1 MRLFQCVPNVSEGRD
16 MAVVE
21 ACAESIR
28 FVPGVRLLD
37 YSADKDHNRSVFTFI
52 GQAAPVA
59 EAVLSLY
66 AQAEKHIDLRCHKG
80 AHPRIGAVDV
90 VPFVPLEGT
99 PMEAAVELSKSAAAA
114 VADRYR
120 VPVYFYEES
129 ASCEENRSLAYLRR
143 GGFEALSELD
153 DLTSRPAD
161 AGPNALHPRLGASCF
176 GARRPLLAFNVL
188 LDTPDVEIAK
198 KIAGKIRCRDGGLRY
213 VRALGIYLKEAGLAQ
228 VSINLL
234 DTDRTALYTV
244 LEMVR
249 SEAKMYGVRVR
260 SSELIGEMTLQALA
274 DAAAYYLQLPGLRV
288 SRILERGILDYWQE
302 NCADS
307 AKLASPDLLS

>member
-1 MRLFQCVPNVSEGRD
+1 MYLFQCVPNVSEGRD

-21 ACAESIR
+21 AFADSIR
-28 FVPGVRLLD
+28 SFSGVRLLD

-52 GQAAPVA
+52 GQAAPVS
-59 EAVLSLY
+59 EAVL
-66 AQAEKHIDLRCHKG
+66 AMFEQAEKHIDLRRHQG

-99 PMEAAVELSKSAAAA
+99 PMEAAVDLSKSAAAA
-114 VADRYR
+114 VAERYR

-129 ASCEENRSLAYLRR
+129 ASCEQNRSLAYLRR
-143 GGFEALSELD
+143 GGVEALEQLE

-161 AGPNALHPRLGASCF
+161 IGPNSLHPRLGASCF

-188 LDTPDVEIAK
+188 LDTPDVGIAK
-198 KIAGKIRCRDGGLRY
+198 KIAEKIRYRDGGLRY

-234 DTDRTALYTV
+234 NTEKTALYTV

-249 SEAKMYGVRVR
+249 SEARMYGVRVR
-260 SSELIGEMTLQALA
+260 SSELIGEIPLQALA
-274 DAAAYYLQLPGLRV
+274 GAAAYYLQLPELAV
-288 SRILERGILDYWQE
+288 SRVLERGILDYLQDKGR
-302 NCADS
+302 NGGS
-307 AKLASPDLLS
+307 A